1 MSAVDGGAEALLS
14 SVAGSE
20 INDPEPNTNSGSD
33 RCNHLHAVACS
44 RYSFA
49 TFFFFHP
56 LTVLSLKAFLADQ
69 QTAPA
74 DINCALAR
82 CLGAGEQLLG
92 DLVADVTENSC
103 VETSIPWQLLTQLQ
117 SVAFFMLRLSL
128 HP

>member
-1 MSAVDGGAEALLS
+1 MTLSPTPTLGAIGAIIFMLLHVPVTVS
-14 SVAGSE
+14 
-20 INDPEPNTNSGSD
+20 PP
-33 RCNHLHAVACS
+33 
-44 RYSFA
+44 
-49 TFFFFHP
+49 FFLLL

-69 QTAPA
+69 PTAPA
-74 DINCALAR
+74 GINCALAR

-103 VETSIPWQLLTQLQ
+103 VETSIPWQLLTQLH